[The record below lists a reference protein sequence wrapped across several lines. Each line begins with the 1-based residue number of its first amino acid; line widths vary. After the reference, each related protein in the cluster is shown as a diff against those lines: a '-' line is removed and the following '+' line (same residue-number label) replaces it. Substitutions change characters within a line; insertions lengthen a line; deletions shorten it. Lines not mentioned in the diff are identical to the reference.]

1 MRLFPFGFARATYF
15 IFAQANLPPMRDF
28 AMSEKPVDLL
38 TESEAAAELER
49 LAKEIAAH
57 DRRYY
62 AEDAPTVS
70 DADYDALRIRNASI
84 EARFPELVRE
94 DSPSLKV
101 GTTPSGVFGKVVHA
115 VPMLSLDNVFS
126 DEDVRDFVTSV
137 RRFLALPADRELVF
151 TAEPKI
157 DGLSMSLRYENRRLV
172 TAATRGD
179 GTTGEN
185 VTANIRTIAEIPE
198 TLPADAPEVVEVRG
212 EVYMRRDDF
221 FALNQRMAET
231 GRVFANPR
239 NSAAGSLRQ
248 LDPEVTRQRPLR
260 FFAYA
265 WGDASAPL
273 GETQYE
279 VVKRFGA
286 WGFQVNSLMTRCDTV
301 EAMLEHYHRIEAE
314 RAEIPYDI
322 DGVVYKVDRLD
333 LQERLG
339 FRSRS
344 PRWATAHKF
353 AAEKAMTVLNGI
365 DIQVGRTG
373 ALTPVAR
380 LEPVTVGGVVV
391 TNATMHNEDYIRGI
405 GNSGQPIREGRD
417 IRIGDT
423 VIIQRAGDVIPQ
435 IVDVVLEKRPADAVP
450 YEFPHTCPACGSHA
464 VREEGEV
471 VRRCTGGLI
480 CPAQAVERL
489 RHFVSR
495 NAFDI
500 EGLGEKQIEFFFQS
514 DDPALQVRSPA
525 DIFTLKERQRDSLTK
540 LENVDG
546 FGAVSV
552 KKLFAAIDERRRVEF
567 SRFLFALGIRHVGET
582 NAKRFARH
590 FLSFEAF
597 RKLAEEAV
605 MPEGK
610 GDPGN
615 AAWQELNNINGIGSI
630 VAGAVVEFFN
640 EDHNRQVL
648 DALLKEVTPV
658 DEEPVGTTDSPVAG
672 KTVVFTGALE
682 KMSRDEAKAMAEKL
696 GAKVAGSVSKKTD
709 LVVAGPGAGSKLK
722 LATELGIEVID
733 EDAWFARVGRE

>member
-1 MRLFPFGFARATYF
+1 MP
-15 IFAQANLPPMRDF
+15 D
-28 AMSEKPVDLL
+28 KPVDSL
-38 TESEAAAELER
+38 TASEAEAELAR
-49 LAKEIAAH
+49 LAVEIAEH
-57 DRRYY
+57 DRRYH

-70 DADYDALRIRNASI
+70 DAEYDALRIRNAAI
-84 EARFPELVRE
+84 EARFPELMRE

-101 GTTPSGVFGKVVHA
+101 GAAPSGAFGKVVHA
-115 VPMLSLDNVFS
+115 VPMLSLDNAFS
-126 DEDVRDFVTSV
+126 DDDVRDFVASV
-137 RRFLALPADRELVF
+137 RRFLAWPADREIVF

-185 VTANIRTIAEIPE
+185 VTANIRTMREIPQ
-198 TLPADAPEVVEVRG
+198 TLPGDAPDVVEVRG

-221 FALNQRMAET
+221 FVLNLRMAETT

-248 LDPEVTRQRPLR
+248 LDPEITRSRPLR

-265 WGDASAPL
+265 WGDTSEPL
-273 GETQYE
+273 GATQYD
-279 VVKRFGA
+279 VVKRFGD
-286 WGFQVNSLMTRCDTV
+286 WGFRINDRMVRCNSVD
-301 EAMLEHYHRIEAE
+301 AILEHYHRIEAE
-314 RAEIPYDI
+314 RADIPYDI

-365 DIQVGRTG
+365 NIQVGRTG
-373 ALTPVAR
+373 AMTPVAR

-391 TNATMHNEDYIRGI
+391 TNATLHNEDYIKGI
-405 GNSGQPIREGRD
+405 GTTRGGVD

-423 VIIQRAGDVIPQ
+423 VVIQRAGDVIPQ
-435 IVDVVLEKRPADAVP
+435 ILDVVLEKRPADAVP
-450 YEFPHTCPACGSHA
+450 YEFPHVCPACNSHA
-464 VREEGEV
+464 VREEGEAV
-471 VRRCTGGLI
+471 WRCTGGLV

-514 DDPALQVRSPA
+514 QDPALHVHSPA
-525 DIFTLKERQRDSLTK
+525 DIFTLKARQQASLTK
-540 LENVDG
+540 LENVEG

-552 KKLFAAIDERRRVEF
+552 KKLFAAIDERRRIEF
-567 SRFLFALGIRHVGET
+567 SRFLYALGIRHIGET
-582 NAKRFARH
+582 NARRFARH
-590 FLSFEAF
+590 FLSFAAF
-597 RKLAEEAV
+597 RAAGEGAV

-615 AAWQELNNINGIGSI
+615 AAWQELNGINGIGDV
-630 VAGAVVEFFN
+630 VAEAVVDFFG
-640 EDHNRQVL
+640 EAHNREVV
-648 DALLKEVTPV
+648 DALLDEVTIL
-658 DEEPVGTTDSPVAG
+658 DEEPVGDVSSPVAG

-722 LATELGIEVID
+722 QATELGIEVID
-733 EDAWFARVGRE
+733 EDAWFERVGKAL

>member
-1 MRLFPFGFARATYF
+1 MP
-15 IFAQANLPPMRDF
+15 
-28 AMSEKPVDLL
+28 EKSVDSL
-38 TESEAAAELER
+38 TVEEAVAELAR
-49 LAKEIAAH
+49 LAKEIAEH

-62 AEDAPTVS
+62 ADDAPSVS
-70 DADYDALRIRNASI
+70 DAEYDALRIRNAEI
-84 EARFPELVRE
+84 ESRFPELVRA
-94 DSPSLKV
+94 DSPSHKV
-101 GTTPSGVFGKVVHA
+101 GTAPSGTFGKIAHA

-126 DEDVRDFVTSV
+126 DEDVRDFVVSV
-137 RRFLALPADRELVF
+137 RRFLAFPADREIVF

-172 TAATRGD
+172 SAATRGD
-179 GTTGEN
+179 GSTGEN

-198 TLPADAPEVVEVRG
+198 TLPGDAPEVVEVRG

-221 FALNQRMAET
+221 FALQARLAET
-231 GRVFANPR
+231 GQSIANPR
-239 NSAAGSLRQ
+239 NGAAGSLRQ
-248 LDPEVTRQRPLR
+248 KDPEVTRTRPLR

-265 WGDASAPL
+265 WGEVSSPL
-273 GETQYE
+273 AETQYD
-279 VVKRFGA
+279 VVKRFGE
-286 WGFQVNSLMTRCDTV
+286 WGFPINDRMVRCRSIEDIL
-301 EAMLEHYHRIEAE
+301 AHYHAIEAE

-333 LQERLG
+333 LQDRLG

-353 AAEKAMTVLNGI
+353 AAEKAMTVLSGI

-391 TNATMHNEDYIRGI
+391 TNATLHNEDYIKGI
-405 GNSGQPIREGRD
+405 GNSGQPIRDGRD
-417 IRIGDT
+417 IRVGDT
-423 VIIQRAGDVIPQ
+423 VVVQRAGDVIPQ
-435 IVDVVLEKRPADAVP
+435 ILDIVPEKRPAHSAA
-450 YEFPHTCPACGSHA
+450 YEFPHLCPACGSHA
-464 VREEGEV
+464 VREEGEA

-500 EGLGEKQIEFFFQS
+500 EGLGEKQIEFFFNAE
-514 DDPALQVRSPA
+514 DPALQVRSPA
-525 DIFTLKERQRDSLTK
+525 DIFTLKARQANSLTK
-540 LENVDG
+540 LENIDG
-546 FGAVSV
+546 FGATSV
-552 KKLFAAIDERRRVEF
+552 RKLFAAIDERREIAF

-582 NAKRFARH
+582 NARRIARH
-590 FLSFEAF
+590 FVSFNDF
-597 RKLAEEAV
+597 RTAGENAV

-615 AAWQELNNINGIGSI
+615 AAWQELNGINGIGSV
-630 VAGAVVEFFN
+630 VAEAVVEFFG
-640 EDHNRQVL
+640 EAHNQRVL
-648 DALLKEVTPV
+648 DALLTEVTPL
-658 DEEPVGTTDSPVAG
+658 DEERVGVVETPVSG

-682 KMSRDEAKAMAEKL
+682 QMSRDEAKAMAEKL

-722 LATELGIEVID
+722 QATELGIEVID
-733 EDAWFARVGRE
+733 EDEWFARVGKR